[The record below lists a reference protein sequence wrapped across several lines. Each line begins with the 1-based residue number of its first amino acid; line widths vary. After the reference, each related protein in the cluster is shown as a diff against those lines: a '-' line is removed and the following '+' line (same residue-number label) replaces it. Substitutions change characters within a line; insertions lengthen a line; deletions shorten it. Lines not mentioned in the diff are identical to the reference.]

1 MTKNPVAVGFGLFL
15 ATMLTF
21 FIVYYFFADAKYF
34 DTSMKVNAFGMT
46 FLYVLAGFL
55 SVLWLRGNNK
65 ITYPQAFKQCFVTLF
80 VGGGLS
86 ILSIFAFL
94 NYADTE
100 AREMLNHQY
109 IQTELDNLDE
119 SYAKLKVEAANQKDR
134 TKVKELEDNYKQQKL
149 AREIAKKENRNYF
162 SFQFLSAIFGGFL
175 LFYLLLSIII
185 AGFLKNKKRYE

>member
-15 ATMLTF
+15 ATMLVF
-21 FIVYYFFADAKYF
+21 FVVYYFFADANYF

-86 ILSIFAFL
+86 MLAIFAFL
-94 NYADTE
+94 NYVDTD
-100 AREMLNHQY
+100 ARDMLNHQH
-109 IQTELDNLDE
+109 IESELTKLDE
-119 SYAKLKVEAANQKDR
+119 SYNKQIKEINPKD
-134 TKVKELEDNYKQQKL
+134 TEKIKSLNDEYKKMS
-149 AREIAKKENRNYF
+149 IGINGAKKQNINYF
-162 SFQFLSAIFGGFL
+162 SFSFLSAIFGGVL
-175 LFYLLLSIII
+175 LFYLLLSIVI